1 MDLEGLSKVVKQSDR
16 ASMGRLD
23 RNMSGGR
30 FEP

>member
-16 ASMGRLD
+16 ASMGRFD
-23 RNMSGGR
+23 RNMRCGC